1 MIRLN
6 YSQNPYE
13 NLLKL
18 YARELG
24 TKVKNNS
31 LQLPANIGDGIISA
45 TRLGNGLEVL
55 LSNYQLREDLLFN
68 SKKNDHNGYLLRF
81 EELIPAV
88 TSAPSK
94 SAVFLTTT
102 NRDQL
107 SLQTSGTQVKIV
119 AVFFD
124 DTWIRNF
131 LSGEAEGELLLKFL
145 TSSISPFIYEQ
156 MDPEYQRLMNEILV
170 SASVTDF
177 EHMIVHNR
185 IMLLLE
191 RFFIRMYLKMT
202 DAHFSLKIS
211 GDDIA
216 RLKLVESELLKDF
229 SIQPS
234 LVKLSKLAAMSP
246 SKLKVSFKEMF
257 GMPIY
262 QYFQKQRMN
271 KAKAML
277 LSKKYSVPQIGEE
290 LGFSSISSFG
300 KAFKKSFDQVPAD
313 LIKEN
318 T

>member
-1 MIRLN
+1 VIRLN

-24 TKVKNNS
+24 IKVKNNC
-31 LQLPANIGDGIISA
+31 LKLPDHIGEGVIRAS
-45 TRLGNGLEVL
+45 RLGNGLQIL
-55 LSNYQLREDLLFN
+55 LSDYQRREDLLFN
-68 SKKNDHNGYLLRF
+68 SKKSDTAGYLLRF
-81 EELIPAV
+81 EEMIPS
-88 TSAPSK
+88 SAATPSK

-102 NRDQL
+102 TRDQIT
-107 SLQTSGTQVKIV
+107 LQTSGTQVKIV

-124 DTWIRNF
+124 DAWIRDF
-131 LSGEAEGELLLKFL
+131 LSGETEGDLLLKFL
-145 TSSISPFIYEQ
+145 TSNISSYVYEQ
-156 MDPEYQRLMNEILV
+156 MDNEYHRLMNEILG
-170 SASVTDF
+170 SDALADF
-177 EHMIVHNR
+177 EMMIVHNR
-185 IMLLLE
+185 IMLLIE

-202 DAHFSLKIS
+202 DAHFTLKIS

-216 RLKLVESELLKDF
+216 RLKLVETELLKDF
-229 SIQPS
+229 SLQPS

-246 SKLKVSFKEMF
+246 SKLKISFKEMF

-277 LSKKYSVPQIGEE
+277 LSKKYSIPQIGDE
-290 LGFSSISSFG
+290 LGFSSISSFT

-313 LIKEN
+313 LIKD
-318 T
+318 TM

>member
-24 TKVKNNS
+24 IKVKNNS
-31 LQLPANIGDGIISA
+31 LQLPEHIGDGVISA
-45 TRLGNGLEVL
+45 TRLGNGLQVL

-68 SKKNDHNGYLLRF
+68 SKKSDHNGYLLRF
-81 EELIPAV
+81 EELIPAAA
-88 TSAPSK
+88 SAPSK

-124 DTWIRNF
+124 DAWIRNF
-131 LSGEAEGELLLKFL
+131 LSEETEGEHLLKFL
-145 TSSISPFIYEQ
+145 TSSISSFIYEQ
-156 MDPEYQRLMNEILV
+156 MDPEYQRLMNEILA
-170 SASVTDF
+170 SAAVPDF

-246 SKLKVSFKEMF
+246 SKLKIAFKEMF

-277 LSKKYSVPQIGEE
+277 LSKKYSVPQIGDE